1 MKNNKII
8 KSCFWILLIYSV
20 FTILIIFFKYPYFY
34 QIKNV
39 FYSLNNID
47 VNLTLDKKISEKPL
61 VCFDDYCSDLASYNN
76 TTVYNVEFSG
86 YENGLDFYLKPVKKY
101 FIVYPYDKKD
111 EFLSAFSDLYLY
123 NGDKKYYFTK
133 NDLLKFKTS
142 IAQIKFDYSQDSH
155 STKYY
160 RIELEGVESNYN
172 GVFNHFIIFVLSLFF
187 NCKYFIFPYLGLL
200 GCFLIYS
207 FYRKDKN
214 NCKKENCNSSRHYF
228 LFSLILF
235 LGVVLRF
242 YNIENLPLY
251 PDEIYTKTVAIS
263 SFQNCFKDP
272 GNPPLF
278 YLIEFLFCKLFNDS
292 NFSLRFLSFLSG
304 VGFVLAVY
312 LFFKRINKNLA
323 LLMMFFASFNTIN
336 IIYSQSAR
344 CYSLCMVMCVLISYF
359 FLKYLKNLNKKDL
372 IIFSFLSVIAIN
384 LHYFC
389 VVYVFSNF
397 VYGIFVIFKNKNHKE
412 LLKFVFVN
420 LICFLSFV
428 PYLLISFK
436 NSINQ
441 DFNSWIEP
449 LSLIKLKSIISS
461 YFINEKIFLIFLF
474 IVFVNL
480 ILIFINKFKINKIKK
495 EVFLYLIFS
504 IVFSL
509 FIILIISIFVKPVL
523 DKRIL
528 LSLYGLFI
536 LLQGVMISGV
546 FECNLLNNK
555 NYFFKNLYSILL
567 LFLFFSITQAGE
579 FKITHNLNGYFFF
592 IQNDI
597 KNNDYNKNIYEIHGI
612 VIQDINFLKNFPEIE
627 KLSDINWHVI
637 DTLTKDKIEKISKK
651 DLTKSNKKVI
661 LYLSN
666 YGTSLDSNYFIEK
679 QIKIYK
685 TGANKSAKVVLE

>member
-101 FIVYPYDKKD
+101 FVAYPYDKKD
-111 EFLSAFSDLYLY
+111 EFLNAFSDLYLY
-123 NGDKKYYFTK
+123 SGDKKYYFAK

-420 LICFLSFV
+420 LI
-428 PYLLISFK
+428 
-436 NSINQ
+436 
-441 DFNSWIEP
+441 
-449 LSLIKLKSIISS
+449 
-461 YFINEKIFLIFLF
+461 
-474 IVFVNL
+474 
-480 ILIFINKFKINKIKK
+480 LIFINKFKINKIKK